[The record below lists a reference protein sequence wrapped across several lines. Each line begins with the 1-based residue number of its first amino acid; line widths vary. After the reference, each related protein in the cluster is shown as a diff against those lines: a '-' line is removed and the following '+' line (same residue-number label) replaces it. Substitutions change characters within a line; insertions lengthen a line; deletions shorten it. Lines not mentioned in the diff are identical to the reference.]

1 MITKFLVVARL
12 ILFIQTQDCTALDR
26 AYGLR
31 PSSTNVASAAAVKA
45 SAAPSIHQGSMNV
58 TSSRNE
64 NMELLPGVN
73 DDSSLSGKKTRRTE
87 TEHRDA
93 WVQYA
98 LTYKGDLSS
107 ASKRWEPRQGKG
119 NKKVK
124 GDISILPQ
132 TTSSSPQRLSYLSRL
147 DSPIRPTSST
157 MLPQAP
163 TCPIC
168 EMSVS
173 SESITTHCTE
183 REHCEAGYLY
193 VQLTGVDFPPDVK
206 TWKLRHPLWT
216 KEEQEKEDASPTL
229 LLSKEAVSTLSSPR
243 VNQKRMRHD
252 HASGHDVSKDSR
264 HAGDDLAKDA
274 APQSPKRR
282 RTFTDSQHPQKN

>member
-31 PSSTNVASAAAVKA
+31 PSSTTVASAAAVRA

-107 ASKRWEPRQGKG
+107 ASKRWEPRQGKR

-132 TTSSSPQRLSYLSRL
+132 TTSSSPQRLVSLSIALANPTHILDYATTGTYL
-147 DSPIRPTSST
+147 P
-157 MLPQAP
+157 
-163 TCPIC
+163 
-168 EMSVS
+168 
-173 SESITTHCTE
+173 
-183 REHCEAGYLY
+183 YLRD
-193 VQLTGVDFPPDVK
+193 VGELRVDH
-206 TWKLRHPLWT
+206 HPLHG
-216 KEEQEKEDASPTL
+216 ARAL
-229 LLSKEAVSTLSSPR
+229 
-243 VNQKRMRHD
+243 
-252 HASGHDVSKDSR
+252 
-264 HAGDDLAKDA
+264 
-274 APQSPKRR
+274 
-282 RTFTDSQHPQKN
+282 